1 MTQLRKIARQ
11 TSIVALFVSA
21 LSMVVLP
28 HIMSPDT
35 TPLQRRYEIREYEI
49 PNGIIEIVAVK
60 NLQSDYFPT
69 DFEIDIRNV
78 SNKPI
83 YFIEFLAILPE
94 AKQFLGIPLG
104 FQLSHGSHR
113 LVNNKELAQPTDPMI
128 LPGATITLKSLSPR
142 EHEGLQSLI
151 SKGKLPES
159 ATSKVLLMPQV
170 LNFGDGTG
178 FIGSAP
184 FNSERASAIRKNQT
198 FKPRIPSAQM
208 IKFTD
213 GLSVTCDG
221 WHKEEFQPCHD
232 ADPEFCKPERPLE
245 GGPYNMTYC
254 ILYWPCWS
262 PQSQDQIYCNK
273 VAIYN
278 CNDPSPCF

>member
-94 AKQFLGIPLG
+94 AKQFLGIP
-104 FQLSHGSHR
+104 
-113 LVNNKELAQPTDPMI
+113 
-128 LPGATITLKSLSPR
+128 
-142 EHEGLQSLI
+142 
-151 SKGKLPES
+151 
-159 ATSKVLLMPQV
+159 
-170 LNFGDGTG
+170 
-178 FIGSAP
+178 
-184 FNSERASAIRKNQT
+184 
-198 FKPRIPSAQM
+198 
-208 IKFTD
+208 
-213 GLSVTCDG
+213 
-221 WHKEEFQPCHD
+221 
-232 ADPEFCKPERPLE
+232 
-245 GGPYNMTYC
+245 
-254 ILYWPCWS
+254 
-262 PQSQDQIYCNK
+262 
-273 VAIYN
+273 
-278 CNDPSPCF
+278 